1 MMMQMEQEQ
10 VVKELDERMKKE
22 KSRRMF
28 ERYQTIHLHLQG
40 MTTKQIA
47 GIIQRNEKTVIAY
60 IRAYQEQGL
69 DGLQMNHSP
78 GAPTRLTQQQQEQFK
93 QTIVEKLPHE
103 VGFTAKFSWTLHL
116 MGEYIKREFD
126 VTYSLQGVANIAHR
140 LNLSYTMPTYTLAA
154 ADETKQQAF
163 REITFPELKK
173 SLSAEKSTTSSSKTN
188 P

>member
-1 MMMQMEQEQ
+1 MMMQMEQ
-10 VVKELDERMKKE
+10 VVKELNERMKKE

-47 GIIQRNEKTVIAY
+47 GIIQRNEKTVMAY
-60 IRAYQEQGL
+60 IRAYQEHGL
-69 DGLQMNHSP
+69 VGLQMNHSP
-78 GAPTRLTQQQQEQFK
+78 GAPTRLTPQQQEQFK

-126 VTYSLQGVANIAHR
+126 VTYSLQGVANIANR

-173 SLSAEKSTTSSSKTN
+173 SLSTEKSTTSSSKTN